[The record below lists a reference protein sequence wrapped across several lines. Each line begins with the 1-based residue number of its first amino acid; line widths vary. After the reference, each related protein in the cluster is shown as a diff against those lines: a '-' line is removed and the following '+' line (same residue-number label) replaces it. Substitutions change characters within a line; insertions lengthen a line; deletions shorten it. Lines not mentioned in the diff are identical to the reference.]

1 MRLSFPIHDFF
12 FFPALKPRKPL
23 RVQILLQPE
32 PQVGLGLHSP
42 VPAVAVA
49 GGGTRSQSSRLGWHG
64 TGLQGSCVPCPGL
77 LILLGGRERMN
88 GLGCRAEKGR
98 EPWPDS
104 LRLCAASLA
113 RPELFEAFCG
123 CWLLLPPSL
132 LSALSLSAQTGN
144 LARILLPLHR
154 QVWETVGLFRG
165 CFERRGVHSD
175 ACAIHL
181 TDPVLSWSG
190 SFDGWY
196 NEVIGFR
203 HFESKRGSF
212 WFLGCG
218 KGTCCAESPHGPRR
232 AGQQ

>member
-1 MRLSFPIHDFF
+1 M
-12 FFPALKPRKPL
+12 AL
-23 RVQILLQPE
+23 
-32 PQVGLGLHSP
+32 
-42 VPAVAVA
+42 AA
-49 GGGTRSQSSRLGWHG
+49 GQR
-64 TGLQGSCVPCPGL
+64 
-77 LILLGGRERMN
+77 
-88 GLGCRAEKGR
+88 KGR

-154 QVWETVGLFRG
+154 QVWETVELFRG
-165 CFERRGVHSD
+165 CFERRGMHSD

-181 TDPVLSWSG
+181 TLCFHQDPLLSG
-190 SFDGWY
+190 SGCFDGY

-203 HFESKRGSF
+203 HFESKRDHS
-212 WFLGCG
+212 
-218 KGTCCAESPHGPRR
+218 GP
-232 AGQQ
+232 